1 MFIFLVFVCYLMF
14 CWFLLVFFVL
24 VFYIGLLFLL
34 FMVRKS
40 RKGREDWKIY
50 KNVFD
55 SFTERKLFELQSQ
68 GYFEEMFQPVA
79 LGKEA
84 NVFLAR
90 RGDGFVAVKIYR
102 LENCNFN
109 KMYSY
114 IRSDPRFVGLENQ
127 KRKVIFTWVQ
137 REYRNLLIARSKV
150 KVPSPIVFRDN
161 ILIMDFVGV
170 GGVASPMLKDSF
182 PLNPEK
188 FFDEVIEGVI
198 GLLET
203 GLVHGDL
210 SDFNILNHEESP
222 VFIDFSQA
230 TVLKDNDSEELLK
243 RDLKNVFR
251 AFKSLKIDEGVVLKK
266 VLDKFLLEKN
276 KK

>member
-1 MFIFLVFVCYLMF
+1 MLFFKCVYFFALFFYTYLFFLS
-14 CWFLLVFFVL
+14 
-24 VFYIGLLFLL
+24 

-40 RKGREDWKIY
+40 RKGREEWKIF

-55 SFTERKLFELQSQ
+55 SFTNRAIFDLSNQ
-68 GYFEEMFQPVA
+68 GYFEELIQPIA

-84 NVFLAR
+84 NVFLASR
-90 RGDGFVAVKIYR
+90 KDGSFVAVKIYR

-127 KRKVIFTWVQ
+127 KRKVVFSWVQ
-137 REYRNLLIARSKV
+137 REYRNLLVARSKV
-150 KVPSPIVFRDN
+150 RVPSPIVFRDN
-161 ILIMDFVGV
+161 ILIMDFIGSDKI
-170 GGVASPMLKDSF
+170 AAPMLKDFF
-182 PLNPEK
+182 PLDGVA
-188 FFDEVIEGVI
+188 FFDKVIDGI
-198 GLLET
+198 LGLLEA

-210 SDFNILNHEESP
+210 SDFNILNLDGEP
-222 VFIDFSQA
+222 VFIDMSQG
-230 TVLKDNDSEELLK
+230 TILKDRDAEELLR

-251 AFKSLKIDEGVVLKK
+251 AFRSLKIDEDTVLKR
-266 VLDKFLLEKN
+266 VIDKFLVEKN

>member
-1 MFIFLVFVCYLMF
+1 
-14 CWFLLVFFVL
+14 
-24 VFYIGLLFLL
+24 
-34 FMVRKS
+34 MVRKS
-40 RKGREDWKIY
+40 RKGREEWKIY
-50 KNVFD
+50 NNVFD
-55 SFTERKLFELQSQ
+55 SFTERKLFDLKSQ
-68 GYFEEMFQPVA
+68 GFIDDLVSPIA

-84 NVFLAR
+84 NVFLASK
-90 RGDGFVAVKIYR
+90 GDDFVVVKIYR

-109 KMYSY
+109 KMFYY
-114 IRSDPRFVGLENQ
+114 INADPRFSGLENQ
-127 KRKVIFTWVQ
+127 KRKVIFSWVQ
-137 REYRNLLIARSKV
+137 REYRNLLVARSKIR
-150 KVPSPIVFRDN
+150 VPAPIVFRDN
-161 ILIMDFVGV
+161 ILVMEFI
-170 GGVASPMLKDSF
+170 GGDSPAPMLKDSM
-182 PLNPEK
+182 PVNLKE
-188 FFDEVIEGVI
+188 FFDKVINFVLL
-198 GLLET
+198 LLEA

-210 SDFNILNHEESP
+210 SDFNILNLDESP

>member
-1 MFIFLVFVCYLMF
+1 
-14 CWFLLVFFVL
+14 
-24 VFYIGLLFLL
+24 
-34 FMVRKS
+34 MVRKS
-40 RKGREDWKIY
+40 RKGREEWKIF

-55 SFTERKLFELQSQ
+55 SFTNRVIFDLSNQ
-68 GYFEEMFQPVA
+68 GYFVELTQPVA

-84 NVFLAR
+84 NVFLASR
-90 RGDGFVAVKIYR
+90 EDGSLVAVKIYR

-127 KRKVIFTWVQ
+127 KRKVVFSWVQ
-137 REYRNLLIARSKV
+137 REYRNLLVARSKV
-150 KVPSPIVFRDN
+150 RVPSPIVFRDN
-161 ILIMDFVGV
+161 VIVMDFIGGDGV
-170 GGVASPMLKDSF
+170 PSPMLKDSF
-182 PLNPEK
+182 PVDAMA
-188 FFDEVIEGVI
+188 FFDKVIEGVI
-198 GLLET
+198 GLLEV

-210 SDFNILNHEESP
+210 SDFNILNFEENP

-230 TVLKDNDSEELLK
+230 TVLNDRDSEELLR

-251 AFKSLKIDEGVVLKK
+251 AFRSLSIDEDVVVKR
-266 VLDKFLLEKN
+266 VIDKFLVEKN